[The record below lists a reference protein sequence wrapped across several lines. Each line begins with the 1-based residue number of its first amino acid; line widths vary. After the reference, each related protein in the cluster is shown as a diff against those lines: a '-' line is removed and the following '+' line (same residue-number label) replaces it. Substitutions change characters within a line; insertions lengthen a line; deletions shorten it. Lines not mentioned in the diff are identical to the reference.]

1 METPV
6 HPATPRSI
14 GRFADKVVVIT
25 GGTSGIGLATAQRLF
40 AEGARVVLAARSA
53 VRGNQAALSIDPSG
67 ERSTFVT
74 ADMTERAA
82 IDALFSTTMER
93 FGRLDVVVNAA
104 GSLHL
109 SPIDQLKPAS
119 WQRVIASNLTSVFDS
134 CQSAIPHLRAT
145 IASGLA
151 EGAAIVNV
159 TSVDAVA
166 GDRLMGA
173 YSAAKAGVLNLTRSL
188 ALELA
193 RERIRVN
200 GVAPGSVDTPMTA
213 FDNAPDL
220 LDAFAD
226 AIPMG
231 RVGQPHEI
239 AAAIAFMAS
248 DEASFITGANLLVD
262 GGLTAATGHPDLT
275 RFARHPKPQAYL

>member
-1 METPV
+1 METPAGS
-6 HPATPRSI
+6 PAARSL
-14 GRFADKVVVIT
+14 GRYADKVVVIT
-25 GGTSGIGLATAQRLF
+25 GGSSGIGLAAAQRMF

-53 VRGNQAALSIDPSG
+53 ERGNEAALSIDPDG
-67 ERSTFVT
+67 ERAVFVA

-104 GSLHL
+104 GSLQL
-109 SPIDQLKPAS
+109 SPIEQLKPTG

-145 IASGLA
+145 IASGQA
-151 EGAAIVNV
+151 SGAAIVNV

-200 GVAPGSVDTPMTA
+200 GVAPGAVDTPMTA
-213 FDNAPDL
+213 FHNGPSDL
-220 LDAFAD
+220 LDAFSD

-231 RVGQPHEI
+231 RVAQPHEI
-239 AAAIAFMAS
+239 AAAIAFMAA

-275 RFARHPKPQAYL
+275 RFARRSKS